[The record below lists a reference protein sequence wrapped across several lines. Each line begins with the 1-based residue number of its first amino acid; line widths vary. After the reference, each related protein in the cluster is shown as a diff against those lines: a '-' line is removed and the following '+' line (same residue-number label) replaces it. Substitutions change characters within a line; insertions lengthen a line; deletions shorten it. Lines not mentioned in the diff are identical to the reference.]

1 MRKIYNHSGGKWAPI
16 MTLLLL
22 QLFSLTASAQKLSVT
37 GTVKDEKGISMPG
50 VTVSVKGTSQG
61 MSTDNNGRYSISV
74 PENGTLVFKFVGY
87 TIKEVAVKGRR
98 VIDVSLVPESS
109 NLNELIVTGVFDKR
123 TAQNSSI
130 AISSITA
137 AQIEKQAPVSGAD
150 LLKNIPGVYVNSSLG
165 EIRNTVYSR
174 GVSVGSNDGAS
185 GYYYVSLQEDG
196 LPVTNATFGNY
207 GPDYFYRPD
216 ATLGKLEAVRGGTA
230 SILGNNAPGGIFN
243 YISKTGGQ
251 TFQGEFRAK
260 VGLEG
265 NGQNPFYRGDLNL
278 GGPLSADKTWTYDVG
293 GFYRYSTGAKDP
305 GYPLNKGGQI
315 KGNIYKKYKTGSL
328 KLYAKFLDDHNG
340 WFEFTPTLSF
350 TNPKPA
356 PGFTETSSVLIPAV
370 TVQVPINGSG
380 TDTYNSTN
388 LIHSIDRSVGA
399 NWTQH
404 LDSNLTFNN
413 AVRYSSKNANWN
425 TTAVVYPVALNDLVT
440 YAILGTLGRPGTYN
454 FTNARTGASLGTVNS
469 VSGYDFTVTNSNFP
483 GSAVSPNSL
492 FFEPLFYVKNKS
504 NELLDQFSLTK
515 TLKNMSFTL
524 GGFYGYSHVDNL
536 NGIMGLGLGT
546 IQNHPDLVNLTI
558 TNSTGQV
565 YQITNPNGITGLG
578 GGGVSDNQADQNQL
592 AFYFGHNWQITPD
605 LNLDYGVRFESMRVK
620 GFAAPSVASPQSGD
634 PTYGGTDGNPLTVY
648 DNAGGTLGTHYGF
661 DKRVN
666 TFSYSAGLNY
676 KLSGNIAFYG
686 RYSLGNK
693 APDLSTY
700 FAANTAFTSAS
711 LITPAQR
718 VSQAEAGIKITDR
731 NFAFFATP
739 FYSVLSN
746 VPNVQTFTNADNIT
760 FYSPPL
766 EYEKIRTYGI
776 ELESHV
782 DFSRNFSLKA
792 VATLQ
797 NSKALT
803 YKVWIANANGPA
815 DDQLVDYSG
824 NKADNSANIILNV
837 TPSYTVG
844 NFFSFITWQY
854 MGAREANVA
863 NAFSLPAFSQFNLG
877 AGYDFTKKLQ
887 VSININ
893 NILDKYGVMSWSRPG
908 TFLAALDREGYTKAM
923 YQADVAANK
932 PYSTIAIPPR
942 AYFLTLTYK
951 F

>member
-1 MRKIYNHSGGKWAPI
+1 MRSYYKQFNLRCLTWLLVFGCLGGSTAWA
-16 MTLLLL
+16 
-22 QLFSLTASAQKLSVT
+22 QQAKVT
-37 GTVKDEKGISMPG
+37 GAVTDEKGAPLPG
-50 VTVSVKGTSQG
+50 VTVSVKDSHAGVA
-61 MSTDNNGRYSISV
+61 TDKDGNYSISV
-74 PENGTLVFKFVGY
+74 SPQGTLIFKFLGY
-87 TIKEVAVKGRR
+87 TTKLVSVNSRAV
-98 VIDVSLVPESS
+98 INVSLEPNNS
-109 NLNELIVTGVFDKR
+109 NLNEVIVTGVFDKR
-123 TAQNSSI
+123 TAMNASI
-130 AISSITA
+130 AISAVSSK
-137 AQIEKQAPVSGAD
+137 QIEQQAPLSGAD

-185 GYYYVSLQEDG
+185 GYYYVSMQEDG

-278 GGPLSADKTWTYDVG
+278 GGPLSANKTWTYDIG

-305 GYPLNKGGQI
+305 GYPLNKGGQV
-315 KGNIYKKYKTGSL
+315 KANIVKKYKTGSL
-328 KLYAKFLDDHNG
+328 KIYGKFLDDHNG
-340 WFEFTPTLSF
+340 WFEFTPTVGFS
-350 TNPKPA
+350 NPRPA
-356 PGFTETSSVLIPAV
+356 PGFSETSSVLIPAV
-370 TVQVPINGSG
+370 SVQIPLNNAE

-404 LDSNLTFNN
+404 LDSSWTFNN
-413 AVRYSSKNANWN
+413 AVRFSAKNATWN
-425 TTAVVYPVALNDLVT
+425 TTGIVYPMALNDLTT
-440 YAILGTLGRPGTYN
+440 YAILGVLGRPGAYN
-454 FTNARTGASLGTVNS
+454 FTNARTGAPIGTVNS
-469 VSGYDFTVTNSNFP
+469 ASGYDFTVTNSNFP

-492 FFEPLFYVKNKS
+492 FFEPLLYTKNKS
-504 NELLDQFSLTK
+504 NELLDQFSFTK
-515 TLKNMSFTL
+515 TLKNMSFTF

-536 NGIMGLGLGT
+536 NGIAGVSLGT
-546 IQNHPDLVNLTI
+546 IQNHPDLVNMTI

-565 YQITNPNGITGLG
+565 YQITNPNGVGDIG
-578 GGGVSDNQADQNQL
+578 GGGLSDNQANQSQM
-592 AFYFGHNWQITPD
+592 AFYFGHNWQITD
-605 LNLDYGVRFESMRVK
+605 ALNLDYGVRFESMHVK
-620 GFAAPSVASPQSGD
+620 GFSAQNVTNPQTSD
-634 PTYGGTDGNPLTVY
+634 PTYGGADGNPLTVY

-661 DKRVN
+661 DKTVN

-676 KLSGNIAFYG
+676 RLSDKLALYG

-700 FAANTAFTSAS
+700 FAANTAFTSAT
-711 LITPAQR
+711 LVAPAQH
-718 VSQAEAGIKITDR
+718 VNQAEAGIKFTEN

-739 FYSVLSN
+739 FYSILSN
-746 VPNVQTFTNADNIT
+746 VPNVQTFTEADNVT
-760 FYSPPL
+760 FYSPPI

-782 DFSRNFSLKA
+782 DFTKNFGVKA
-792 VATLQ
+792 VATFQ

-803 YKVWIANANGPA
+803 YKVWLANANGA
-815 DDQLVDYSG
+815 QDDQLVDYSG
-824 NKADNSANIILNV
+824 NRADNSANVILNV
-837 TPSYTVG
+837 TPSYTTG
-844 NFFSFITWQY
+844 KFFSFLTWSY

-863 NAFSLPAFSQFNLG
+863 NAFLLPAFSQFNLG

-887 VSININ
+887 ISLNIN

-908 TFLAALDREGYTKAM
+908 TFLSALDREGYTKAM
-923 YQADVAANK
+923 YEADAAANK

>member
-1 MRKIYNHSGGKWAPI
+1 MRSYYKKFNLKCLAWLFLLSCLGTTAWAQQ
-16 MTLLLL
+16 T
-22 QLFSLTASAQKLSVT
+22 KVT
-37 GTVKDEKGISMPG
+37 GTVTDEKGAPLPG
-50 VTVSVKGTSQG
+50 VTVSVKDSNAGVA
-61 MSTDNNGRYSISV
+61 TDKDGNYSISV
-74 PENGTLVFKFVGY
+74 SAQGTLVFKFLGY
-87 TIKEVAVKGRR
+87 TTRLVPVNSRSVIK
-98 VIDVSLVPESS
+98 VSLEPNNS
-109 NLNELIVTGVFDKR
+109 NLNEVVVTGVFDKR
-123 TAQNSSI
+123 TAMNASI
-130 AISSITA
+130 AISAVSA
-137 AQIEKQAPVSGAD
+137 KQIEQQAPLSGAD

-185 GYYYVSLQEDG
+185 GYYYVSMQEDG

-265 NGQNPFYRGDLNL
+265 NGQNPFYRGDLDF
-278 GGPLSADKTWTYDVG
+278 GGPLSADKTWTYNVG

-305 GYPLNKGGQI
+305 GYPLNKGGQF
-315 KGNIYKKYKTGSL
+315 KANIVKKYKTGSL
-328 KLYAKFLDDHNG
+328 KIYGKYLDDHNG

-356 PGFTETSSVLIPAV
+356 PGFSETSSVLIPAV
-370 TVQVPINGSG
+370 SAQIPVNESG
-380 TDTYNSTN
+380 NDTYNSTN

-404 LDSNLTFNN
+404 LDSSWTFNN
-413 AVRYSSKNANWN
+413 AVRFSAKNANWN
-425 TTAVVYPVALNDLVT
+425 TTAIVYPVALNDLVT
-440 YAILGTLGRPGTYN
+440 YAILGTLGRPGTYT
-454 FTNARTGASLGTVNS
+454 FTNARTGAQLGTVNS
-469 VSGYDFTVTNSNFP
+469 FSGYDFTVTNSNFP
-483 GSAVSPNSL
+483 GSAVSANSL

-504 NELLDQFSLTK
+504 NELLDQFSFTK
-515 TLKNMSFTL
+515 TLKNMSFTF

-536 NGIMGLGLGT
+536 NGIAGLGLGT
-546 IQNHPDLVNLTI
+546 IQNHPDLVNVTLTN
-558 TNSTGQV
+558 TAGQV
-565 YQITNPNGITGLG
+565 YQVTNPDGISGLG
-578 GGGVSDNQADQNQL
+578 GGGFSDNQANQSQL
-592 AFYFGHNWQITPD
+592 AFYFGHNWQITD
-605 LNLDYGVRFESMRVK
+605 ALNLDYGVRFESMHVK
-620 GFAAPSVASPQSGD
+620 GFAAPAIANPQSSD
-634 PTYGGTDGNPLTVY
+634 PNYGGIDGNPLTLY
-648 DNAGGTLGTHYGF
+648 DNGGGTLGTHYAF
-661 DKRVN
+661 DKTVN

-676 KLSGNIAFYG
+676 RVSDKVAFYG

-711 LITPAQR
+711 LVAPAQH
-718 VSQAEAGIKITDR
+718 VSQAEAGLKFTES
-731 NFAFFATP
+731 NFALFATP
-739 FYSVLSN
+739 FYSILSN

-760 FYSPPL
+760 FYSPPI

-776 ELESHV
+776 ELESHL
-782 DFSRNFSLKA
+782 DFTKNFSVKA
-792 VATLQ
+792 VATIQ

-803 YKVWIANANGPA
+803 YKVWIANANGPQ

-824 NKADNSANIILNV
+824 NRADNSANVILNV
-837 TPSYTVG
+837 TPSYTAG
-844 NFFSFITWQY
+844 KFFSFITWSY
-854 MGAREANVA
+854 MGDREANVA
-863 NAFSLPAFSQFNLG
+863 NAFTLPSFSQFNLG

-887 VSININ
+887 VSLNIN
-893 NILDKYGVMSWSRPG
+893 NILDTYGVMSWSRPG

-942 AYFLTLTYK
+942 SYFLTLTYK